1 MNFNVISAII
11 IIAIIFLVYVLIKT
25 NKNIR
30 IKAYEYF
37 LKAEHEIS
45 ATGEEKMQYVIDN
58 IYSYLPTIIRIFV
71 SPELLEKIVQKMFDE
86 IKDLLDDG
94 KINKSTKG
102 E

>member
-1 MNFNVISAII
+1 
-11 IIAIIFLVYVLIKT
+11 
-25 NKNIR
+25 
-30 IKAYEYF
+30 
-37 LKAEHEIS
+37 
-45 ATGEEKMQYVIDN
+45 MQYVIDN